1 MVACIIF
8 KFDPVYISDHQ
19 FNKLICRVAMDQLKN
34 VILMRKNKLIE
45 SKKVLENA
53 VAVTV

>member
-45 SKKVLENA
+45 SKKVLENT
-53 VAVTV
+53 VAV

>member
-8 KFDPVYISDHQ
+8 KFDPVYISDHE
-19 FNKLICRVAMDQLKN
+19 FNKLK
-34 VILMRKNKLIE
+34 KNKSIK